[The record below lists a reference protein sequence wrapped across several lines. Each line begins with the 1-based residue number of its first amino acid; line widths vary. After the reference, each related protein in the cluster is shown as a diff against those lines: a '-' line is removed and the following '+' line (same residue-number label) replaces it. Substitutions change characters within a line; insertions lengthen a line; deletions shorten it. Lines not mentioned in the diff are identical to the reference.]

1 MSIEKFPSTPAPYQQ
16 LPQQN
21 IPQQAD
27 APAGINDLEPFIAT
41 LETLG
46 ESALAVDV
54 VKVFEKNSRTF
65 FQYEN
70 ISKCYFKLKQW
81 FDAMRS
87 GEKAIAL
94 SPATEFTN
102 VLRSNLI
109 NIYNRC
115 NYPEKAMAYIKIQEQ
130 FTPTVNLALD
140 KAYSLYLLERKP
152 EAKMI
157 LEDALFNH
165 ADELDDETKI
175 KIRFNLGTYYLYE
188 DRFQEGLRHFMLEGA
203 KMKLWQNEALMERN
217 RKLGYEF
224 WEGTPGI
231 KNLIV
236 YGEAG
241 IGDEIINCRFMKHLK
256 DMGINAYWYT
266 ATQSDRDKND
276 RVGLT
281 QILKKNGIQVMEDL
295 SEAKKL
301 GLTDIYWTLSM
312 RLPIYLNCEYK
323 DLWYGPYL
331 KACAEFKKKWKL
343 KGKGLKI
350 GIRWRGSKHYEHDL
364 HRSYP
369 LKQIHNILKNVKA
382 EFYSLQKHDGIE
394 ELPDFPGLINVEDKL
409 ETLEDTMALISN
421 LDLVITSCT
430 SIAHLAASQGKEVI
444 VMVPIS
450 AYYLWCQVGNKTHWY
465 GDNVT
470 LVKQKSPRN
479 WNEAM
484 SELKEVLTK
493 KGYLK

>member
-1 MSIEKFPSTPAPYQQ
+1 MSIENFPSTPAPYQQ

-21 IPQQAD
+21 NPQQQD
-27 APAGINDLEPFIAT
+27 APMGINDLEPFIVT
-41 LETLG
+41 LEQLG

-54 VKVFEKNSRTF
+54 VKAFEKNSRSF

-152 EAKMI
+152 EAKTL

-217 RKLGYEF
+217 RKLGYQF

-331 KACAEFKKKWKL
+331 KACPEFKKKWKL

-369 LKQIHNILKNVKA
+369 LKQIHGVLKNVKA
-382 EFYSLQKHDGIE
+382 EFYSLQKHDGVE
-394 ELPDFPGLINVEDKL
+394 ELPDFPDLINNEDKL
-409 ETLEDTMALISN
+409 ETLEDTMALIDN

-484 SELKEVLTK
+484 SELKEVLVK

>member
-27 APAGINDLEPFIAT
+27 APMGINDLEPFIAT
-41 LETLG
+41 LENLN

-115 NYPEKAMAYIKIQEQ
+115 NYPEKAIAYIKIQEQ

-152 EAKMI
+152 EAKML

>member
-27 APAGINDLEPFIAT
+27 APMGINDLEPFIAT
-41 LETLG
+41 LENLN

-369 LKQIHNILKNVKA
+369 LKQINNILKNVKA

-484 SELKEVLTK
+484 SELEEVLTK

>member
-1 MSIEKFPSTPAPYQQ
+1 MS
-16 LPQQN
+16 
-21 IPQQAD
+21 
-27 APAGINDLEPFIAT
+27 
-41 LETLG
+41 
-46 ESALAVDV
+46 
-54 VKVFEKNSRTF
+54 
-65 FQYEN
+65 
-70 ISKCYFKLKQW
+70 
-81 FDAMRS
+81 
-87 GEKAIAL
+87 
-94 SPATEFTN
+94 
-102 VLRSNLI
+102 
-109 NIYNRC
+109 
-115 NYPEKAMAYIKIQEQ
+115 YIRIQEK
-130 FTPTVNLALD
+130 TVPSVNLALD

-152 EAKMI
+152 EAKNI

-188 DRFQEGLRHFMLEGA
+188 DRFQEGLRNFMLEGA

-217 RKLGYEF
+217 KKLGFNF
-224 WEGTPGI
+224 WEGTPDA
-231 KNLIV
+231 KTLIV

-256 DMGINAYWYT
+256 DMGIDAYWYT

-281 QILKKNGIQVMEDL
+281 QILKSNGIKVIEDL
-295 SEAKKL
+295 AEVKAMKL
-301 GLTDIYWTLSM
+301 EKVYWTLSM
-312 RLPIYLNCEYK
+312 RLPIYLNCQYK

-331 KACAEFKKKWKL
+331 KTTADFKKKWKL
-343 KGKGLKI
+343 KGKKLKV

-369 LKQIHNILKNVKA
+369 LKQMHEVLKDVDA
-382 EFYSLQKHDGIE
+382 DFYSLQKHDGIE
-394 ELPDFPGLINVEDKL
+394 ELPDFPGIINNEDKL
-409 ETLEDTMALISN
+409 DTLEDTFALISN

-430 SIAHLAASQGKEVI
+430 SIAHMAASQGKDLI

-450 AYYLWCQVGNKTHWY
+450 AYYLWCQVGNKSHWY

-479 WNEAM
+479 WDGAM
-484 SELKEVLTK
+484 SELKEILQKRGIVK
-493 KGYLK
+493 